1 MQQKPHQLTLSQQSK
16 VTGVSTKEV
25 SEVVLLRQSKH
36 RDANPVTPTILYT
49 RSYLM
54 DFRNSFIIAM
64 NTKKALKFLLLK
76 RDLIKEERDYI
87 AEVLQ
92 QHLDTYHN
100 TID

>member
-1 MQQKPHQLTLSQQSK
+1 
-16 VTGVSTKEV
+16 
-25 SEVVLLRQSKH
+25 
-36 RDANPVTPTILYT
+36 
-49 RSYLM
+49 M

-92 QHLDTYHN
+92 QHLENYHN

>member
-1 MQQKPHQLTLSQQSK
+1 VFSLIKTLALIKPETQA
-16 VTGVSTKEV
+16 
-25 SEVVLLRQSKH
+25 
-36 RDANPVTPTILYT
+36 DPVTPTILYT

-64 NTKKALKFLLLK
+64 NTKKALKLLLLK

-92 QHLDTYHN
+92 QHLENYHN